1 MVDLLECDDYE
12 DFTKYTGGTFFSV
25 VHPDD
30 RDPMKK
36 EFHRQLAR
44 TDNPEH
50 IDFLSFRMVTKKAI
64 SSKWMM
70 RPESSGI
77 LSMETFTMYTFTP
90 DRTG

>member
-1 MVDLLECDDYE
+1 MDLLECDDYE

-44 TDNPEH
+44 TDNLGQ

-77 LSMETFTMYTFTP
+77 PSTETFTMYTSI
-90 DRTG
+90 TGKTG

>member
-36 EFHRQLAR
+36 NSTASSPGRIIRDRL
-44 TDNPEH
+44 T
-50 IDFLSFRMVTKKAI
+50 SFPSA
-64 SSKWMM
+64 W
-70 RPESSGI
+70 
-77 LSMETFTMYTFTP
+77 
-90 DRTG
+90 